1 MKTFHHEFVTLDEN
15 VHSVDTDGGRRYQ
28 TPDGVFPSVTTV
40 TGWKKRAFFAKWRRD
55 NPEESKRVL
64 SRGTKLH
71 SIIESYLK
79 NDHSSI
85 QTNAGTCESDLFF
98 EMQESIDRIGT
109 IHAIEVPLWS
119 KRVGLAGRTDCI
131 GFFDDKPSVIDFKSS
146 TYPKSEDAIQDYF
159 MQATAYSLMWQDRT
173 GVELRNIAILIG
185 VEDGGCQV
193 FTADPREYIADLA
206 DAIKFYRSERD
217 SYASK

>member
-15 VHSVDTDGGRRYQ
+15 VNSVDTDGGRRYQ

-79 NDHSSI
+79 
-85 QTNAGTCESDLFF
+85 QT
-98 EMQESIDRIGT
+98 
-109 IHAIEVPLWS
+109 
-119 KRVGLAGRTDCI
+119 
-131 GFFDDKPSVIDFKSS
+131 
-146 TYPKSEDAIQDYF
+146 
-159 MQATAYSLMWQDRT
+159 LMEKVLQ
-173 GVELRNIAILIG
+173 
-185 VEDGGCQV
+185 
-193 FTADPREYIADLA
+193 
-206 DAIKFYRSERD
+206 
-217 SYASK
+217 